1 MDIPDWWAP
10 NGHVQFVNV
19 KIQSAFDGPR
29 FRFKIGKADIHRKA
43 GWPDGNTL
51 RFSCFMDPDFLSTLL
66 NVDDRMERRK
76 WRDWRRQGK
85 GLADVSSSNTRTV
98 QAGGFGSDNKL
109 WEHLSR
115 QLPIRSTTDEQ
126 QPFSLPSPFLPLE
139 VDLKTCI

>member
-19 KIQSAFDGPR
+19 KIRSAFDGPR

-76 WRDWRRQGK
+76 WREWRRQGK
-85 GLADVSSSNTRTV
+85 GLADVSSSIH
-98 QAGGFGSDNKL
+98 G
-109 WEHLSR
+109 
-115 QLPIRSTTDEQ
+115 I
-126 QPFSLPSPFLPLE
+126 SPAFWTHSPYML
-139 VDLKTCI
+139 DFFTNWDATIC